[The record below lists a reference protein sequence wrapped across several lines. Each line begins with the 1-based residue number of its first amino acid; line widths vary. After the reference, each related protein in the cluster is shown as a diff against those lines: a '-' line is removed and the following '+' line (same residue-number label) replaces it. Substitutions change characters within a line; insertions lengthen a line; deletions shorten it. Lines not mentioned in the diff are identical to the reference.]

1 MPQDKVSVEEICKR
15 LKPIFGDKIDAIY
28 LKYRLADSMDAKLEI
43 ERALNALYHKHL
55 ESLLSDR
62 VLLEPPPKQA
72 IGGEYPLGKVNYA
85 DKDLYTFALRER
97 DWPRH
102 LCVSGMSGSGKTMF
116 AFQILGN
123 FILKEKPFLVFD
135 WKKSFRPLMLIDD
148 SILTFTV
155 GNNQVANLF
164 KVNINEPPEGV
175 DPKEWINTL
184 TDLITES
191 FMASYGVHKVLSE
204 ILDKTYRE
212 FGVYKGSKNY
222 PNWHQIKDRLDELSG
237 KKGMS
242 SRESEWVASA
252 VRIAHVL
259 TFGAFGQ
266 AINYKDKDLIT
277 IPELLNKNVLFELHT
292 LNNSEK
298 KFFSSFMLTYI
309 YKWKKAVGQ
318 TEESFKH
325 AILVDEAHNIFLKQ
339 KTSFVAES
347 ITEMMFREIREYG
360 TSLICLD
367 QHISKL
373 SDVVSG
379 NAACNVA
386 FQQVLPQDV
395 EAISSLMQLR
405 EHKNF
410 FSMLPVGYAI
420 IKLAERYYRPF
431 LVHVPLAE
439 IKGENVSDQYI
450 VDRMRE
456 KIGNLRKFKLFN
468 IKGKKEK
475 QRAEELEKQ
484 LHHQRV
490 STEEGDVEEIVKKK
504 PKPLVSHLQVDL
516 VTSIEQ
522 LLKEGMAKAEVKEY
536 LKRMGYNI
544 TDINNAFRH
553 VEVSEVELLS
563 DENKFVTLVKQYPN
577 ITTTAVYK
585 KTGLSMRK
593 CNDIKKKLV
602 SENLIEVVEDR
613 SEKGWKKYL
622 RITQKGLEFVES

>member
-1 MPQDKVSVEEICKR
+1 
-15 LKPIFGDKIDAIY
+15 
-28 LKYRLADSMDAKLEI
+28 
-43 ERALNALYHKHL
+43 
-55 ESLLSDR
+55 
-62 VLLEPPPKQA
+62 
-72 IGGEYPLGKVNYA
+72 
-85 DKDLYTFALRER
+85 
-97 DWPRH
+97 
-102 LCVSGMSGSGKTMF
+102 
-116 AFQILGN
+116 
-123 FILKEKPFLVFD
+123 
-135 WKKSFRPLMLIDD
+135 
-148 SILTFTV
+148 
-155 GNNQVANLF
+155 
-164 KVNINEPPEGV
+164 
-175 DPKEWINTL
+175 
-184 TDLITES
+184 
-191 FMASYGVHKVLSE
+191 
-204 ILDKTYRE
+204 
-212 FGVYKGSKNY
+212 
-222 PNWHQIKDRLDELSG
+222 
-237 KKGMS
+237 
-242 SRESEWVASA
+242 
-252 VRIAHVL
+252 
-259 TFGAFGQ
+259 
-266 AINYKDKDLIT
+266 
-277 IPELLNKNVLFELHT
+277 
-292 LNNSEK
+292 
-298 KFFSSFMLTYI
+298 
-309 YKWKKAVGQ
+309 
-318 TEESFKH
+318 
-325 AILVDEAHNIFLKQ
+325 
-339 KTSFVAES
+339 
-347 ITEMMFREIREYG
+347 
-360 TSLICLD
+360 
-367 QHISKL
+367 
-373 SDVVSG
+373 
-379 NAACNVA
+379 
-386 FQQVLPQDV
+386 
-395 EAISSLMQLR
+395 
-405 EHKNF
+405 
-410 FSMLPVGYAI
+410 MLPVGYAI

-563 DENKFVTLVKQYPN
+563 DENKFLTLVKQYPN
-577 ITTTAVYK
+577 ITTTALYK